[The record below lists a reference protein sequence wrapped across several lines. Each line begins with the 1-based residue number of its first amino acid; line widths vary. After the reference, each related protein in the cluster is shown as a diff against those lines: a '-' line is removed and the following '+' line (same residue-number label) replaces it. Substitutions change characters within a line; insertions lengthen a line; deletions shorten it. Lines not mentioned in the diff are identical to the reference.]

1 MNKVSRLIG
10 AAWLGVSVTLL
21 LVTVVTVLAQ
31 VVTRYI
37 IGMPLPWTE
46 EVSRLSLVCA
56 VYAGTVPAYLRGEH
70 IMVDFF
76 VRLLPKP
83 LMVLY
88 VMLLKAV
95 TVVVV
100 GYIAWGAYL
109 QMHATSH
116 MMLIALPKVSISL
129 IYGLKFL
136 ALTSLALVILLT
148 WQRIETYLPQP
159 KEPEVIPNPEVSDNY
174 SEAKE
179 SRVP

>member
-1 MNKVSRLIG
+1 MKKISHYFD
-10 AAWLGVSVTLL
+10 AFWLAVATGFIAI
-21 LVTVVTVLAQ
+21 TVITVLSQ

-37 IGMPLPWTE
+37 LGTPLPWTE

-100 GYIAWGAYL
+100 GYISWGAYL

-159 KEPEVIPNPEVSDNY
+159 KEPEVIPNPEV
-174 SEAKE
+174 
-179 SRVP
+179 